1 MYTKHYVVNSS
12 ELYALSPDLMLE
24 VILET
29 DSSETELFLAQSR

>member
-12 ELYALSPDLMLE
+12 ELCALSLDLVLE

-29 DSSETELFLAQSR
+29 DSSETETFLAQSR